1 MAVDSFLRWERSF
14 RVLGVETS
22 KSIPSLDGRYH
33 VRCGLLKEAMRKM
46 SHKPLGTIFLCHCAL
61 GRATLEGNE

>member
-22 KSIPSLDGRYH
+22 NSIPSLDGRYS
-33 VRCGLLKEAMRKM
+33 VRCGLLKETTWKM
-46 SHKPLGTIFLCHCAL
+46 SHKHLGTIFLSLCP
-61 GRATLEGNE
+61 R

>member
-1 MAVDSFLRWERSF
+1 M
-14 RVLGVETS
+14 LGVETS